1 MKLIYHARWL
11 RMVIE
16 LFPKLIEIRRYRVVP
31 VPLDEP
37 TGRLLCRRIAGELRR
52 HSSSSGGTSS
62 ATPQPPLL
70 PKGRAPRVPK
80 ILP

>member
-1 MKLIYHARWL
+1 MKLEYQGRWL

-37 TGRLLCRRIAGELRR
+37 TGRLLRRRIAGELRR
-52 HSSSSGGTSS
+52 PSSSSGGTSS
-62 ATPQPPLL
+62 ASPQPSLIPE
-70 PKGRAPRVPK
+70 GRA
-80 ILP
+80 L